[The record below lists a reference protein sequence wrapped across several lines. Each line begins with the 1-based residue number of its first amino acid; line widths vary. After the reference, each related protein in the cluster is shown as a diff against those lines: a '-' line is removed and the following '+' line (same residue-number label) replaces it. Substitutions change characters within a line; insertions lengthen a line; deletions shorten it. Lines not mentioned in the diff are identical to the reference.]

1 VVGDVR
7 GRFPSRAAAR
17 PGTLPHPGAGWP
29 RQIPDELVTYYLNRS
44 GFNCPDQRVKRL
56 IAVAAQK
63 FISDIATEALSS
75 ARQRSQKRDRAS
87 RDRPAPAKQPR
98 KLVLTT
104 EDLCALCPISP
115 GLACALTNMR

>member
-1 VVGDVR
+1 MPR
-7 GRFPSRAAAR
+7 CSAR
-17 PGTLPHPGAGWP
+17 CSAPAGCAHPGAGWL

-75 ARQRSQKRDRAS
+75 
-87 RDRPAPAKQPR
+87 
-98 KLVLTT
+98 
-104 EDLCALCPISP
+104 
-115 GLACALTNMR
+115 

>member
-1 VVGDVR
+1 MVGDVR
-7 GRFPSRAAAR
+7 GALPLSRCS
-17 PGTLPHPGAGWP
+17 PLPHPGAGWP

-87 RDRPAPAKQPR
+87 RDRPAPAKADS

-115 GLACALTNMR
+115 ALACALTNMR